1 MSAAVAEPVAA
12 WLAPRLGVERVELR
26 DLRRHTEGWSWH
38 TYTFTAAWRDDG
50 AERTRGFA
58 LRREPEDGLL
68 APYDIRG
75 QYELHRL
82 LAERS
87 DVPVPALHWLELDPS
102 VLGMPFYVME
112 RVEGIVPVQWR
123 PDDPRAFP
131 DGATRRAVGQ
141 EFVDVLAGVHSV
153 DWRDSGV
160 APGPD
165 DPRSAPLAE
174 IDRWRRFYEDAVLV
188 EVPLLREAL
197 TWLGAN
203 PACSGRLAL
212 CHGDYRIGNFML
224 GAGHRIVAV
233 FDWELAHV
241 SDPVEDIA
249 WAGLGLFRG
258 RSPLYSHLLPE
269 REFLDRY
276 ESRTGLAVEPD
287 VLRFWTV
294 LGYVKSIAPHIR
306 ACRAFEERRAGDL
319 RLAAMG
325 HQALY
330 PLGKLAAE
338 LELSL
343 EAVG

>member
-1 MSAAVAEPVAA
+1 MSDFERFAG
-12 WLAPRLGVERVELR
+12 WLAERLGVEELELLG
-26 DLRRHTEGWSWH
+26 LRRHTEGWSWH
-38 TYTFTAAWRDDG
+38 TYTFTAAWREGG
-50 AERTRGFA
+50 ARRERGFA
-58 LRREPEDGLL
+58 VRREPEDGLL

-75 QYELHRL
+75 QWELHGAL
-82 LAERS
+82 VEHTE
-87 DVPVPALHWLELDPS
+87 VPMPALHWLELDRS

-112 RVEGIVPVQWR
+112 RVEGIVPVQWK

-131 DGATRRAVGQ
+131 DERTRRAVG
-141 EFVDVLAGVHSV
+141 EDFVDVLARIHAL
-153 DWRDSGV
+153 DWRAAGLAGDA
-160 APGPD
+160 APHT
-165 DPRSAPLAE
+165 APARE
-174 IDRWRRFYEDAVLV
+174 VERWRHFYEEAVLV

-197 TWLGAN
+197 TWLAEN
-203 PACSGRLAL
+203 PACSGRAAL

-224 GAGHRIVAV
+224 GRDRRIAAV

-269 REFLDRY
+269 REFLERY
-276 ESRTGLAVEPD
+276 EQRTGLAVEPE

-306 ACRAFEERRAGDL
+306 ACRAFEERRVGDL

-343 EAVG
+343 ETAR

>member
-1 MSAAVAEPVAA
+1 MIERIAG
-12 WLAPRLGVERVELR
+12 WLAAKLGAERVELR
-26 DLRRHTEGWSWH
+26 DVRRHTEGWSWH
-38 TYTFTAAWRDDG
+38 TYTFTAAWREDSR
-50 AERTRGFA
+50 ERSRGFA

-75 QYELHRL
+75 QYRLHRV

-87 DVPVPALHWLELDPS
+87 RVPVPALHWLELDRS

-123 PDDPRAFP
+123 PDDPQVFP
-131 DGATRRAVGQ
+131 DDAVRRAVGEQ
-141 EFVDVLAGVHSV
+141 FVDVLADLHTV
-153 DWRDSGV
+153 DWSGTGL
-160 APGPD
+160 APGAAD
-165 DPRSAPLAE
+165 PLAAPRAE
-174 IDRWRRFYEDAVLV
+174 VERWRRFYEESVLV
-188 EVPLLREAL
+188 ELPLVREAL
-197 TWLGAN
+197 TWLAAH

-212 CHGDYRIGNFML
+212 CHGDYRIGNFIL
-224 GAGHRIVAV
+224 GPDRRIAAV
-233 FDWELAHV
+233 LDWELAHV

-269 REFLDRY
+269 RDFLDRY
-276 ESRTGLAVEPD
+276 RERTGLAVEPE
-287 VLRFWTV
+287 VLRFWTI
-294 LGYVKSIAPHIR
+294 LGYVKSIAPHVR
-306 ACRAFEERRAGDL
+306 GCRAFEDRRANDL

-338 LELSL
+338 LGVET
-343 EAVG
+343 AA

>member
-1 MSAAVAEPVAA
+1 MSDFERFAG
-12 WLAPRLGVERVELR
+12 WLAERLGVEELELVN
-26 DLRRHTEGWSWH
+26 LRRHTEGWSWH
-38 TYTFTAAWRDDG
+38 TYTFTAAWRVGG
-50 AERTRGFA
+50 ARRERGFA
-58 LRREPEDGLL
+58 VRREPEDGLL
-68 APYDIRG
+68 APYDIHG
-75 QYELHRL
+75 QWELHSAL
-82 LAERS
+82 VEHTE
-87 DVPVPALHWLELDPS
+87 VPMPALHWLELDRS

-112 RVEGIVPVQWR
+112 RVEGVVPVQWK

-131 DGATRRAVGQ
+131 DEGTRRAVG
-141 EFVDVLAGVHSV
+141 EHFVDVLARLHAL
-153 DWRDSGV
+153 DWRAAGLAGDA
-160 APGPD
+160 APD
-165 DPRSAPLAE
+165 SAPARE
-174 IDRWRRFYEDAVLV
+174 VERWRRFYEEAVLV

-197 TWLGAN
+197 TWLAEN

-224 GAGHRIVAV
+224 GPDRRIAAV

-258 RSPLYSHLLPE
+258 RSPLYSHLLPK
-269 REFLDRY
+269 REFLERY
-276 ESRTGLAVEPD
+276 EERTGLAVEPE

-306 ACRAFEERRAGDL
+306 ACRAFEERRVDDL

-343 EAVG
+343 ERPR